1 MVEDGFGWRGATRA
15 ARGTAAANGGRPGAG
30 GGGGPG
36 RAPPPGGPPRGGGG
50 GAGPTRP
57 PLPGAATYTDPL
69 TEAPEAVATRL
80 YLAALHRMITG

>member
-1 MVEDGFGWRGATRA
+1 MV
-15 ARGTAAANGGRPGAG
+15 
-30 GGGGPG
+30 
-36 RAPPPGGPPRGGGG
+36 RGGLGG
-50 GAGPTRP
+50 GARPTGA

>member
-1 MVEDGFGWRGATRA
+1 MPA
-15 ARGTAAANGGRPGAG
+15 ARPAAG
-30 GGGGPG
+30 GGGGGG
-36 RAPPPGGPPRGGGG
+36 RAPPPPP
-50 GAGPTRP
+50 PP